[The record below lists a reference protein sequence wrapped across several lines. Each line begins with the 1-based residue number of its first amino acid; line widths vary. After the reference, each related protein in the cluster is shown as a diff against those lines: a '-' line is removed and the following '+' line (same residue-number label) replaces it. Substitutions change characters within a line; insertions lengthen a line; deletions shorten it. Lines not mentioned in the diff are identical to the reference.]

1 MVASMSSQSFRQP
14 SACRHCPMFW
24 AAVWLSGGILLASW
38 LPETSPWWWGL
49 GCFSVWLLWASRRRQ
64 PSFAP
69 ESGLRLAVLCTV
81 LGGAWCAALEQ
92 AAREAPDRV
101 RVRLRTLPPDTSLRL
116 TGQLADWPEPAVGRL
131 SFDVDVA
138 TLQSTP
144 SSVPVP
150 ARGRVRLVLLLTR
163 PEHVHEWEQA
173 TLTPG
178 DLLAVTATLSRR
190 GRYANPGS
198 YAVGDYLDWR
208 GYDAQGQ
215 IITLTRLRPTAS
227 PAGSWLKKLRLHAI
241 YQLQRD
247 FDAHTAGLLA
257 GVVLGSERFLDA
269 TWADAFRQSGTFH
282 LLVISGS
289 HFALVAGLMAWILT
303 RFGIHRW
310 AVALAV
316 LAAAW
321 GYALLVGLD
330 PPVWRAVVAVSIW
343 QFVGLWYRRPHWLNI
358 LGACACVLLVTQPS
372 NLFAASFQ
380 LTFGAVLALVGVA
393 APIHARL
400 RAIGVWQPKRTSPYP
415 PHAPR
420 FIRRLAEALFW
431 RPSAFQAR
439 MRGEP
444 VTYRLEKSP
453 WAARLERLGF
463 GDWNLQ
469 TGLRWAF
476 GLLLASTCVQ
486 IVLLPL
492 NLFYFNRLTPGGG
505 VATLVAELM
514 MSVVLLSTLAYFALL
529 VVFPPGAALVK
540 WLVAGSVHGL
550 VRVAEVGSRWGS
562 WRVPHWE
569 GWGLALY
576 GGFALGCLLLVV
588 ALERWQ
594 PLAPPSG
601 RRHEVAPVILGAALC
616 VVFGWLSVAPP
627 RAWRMPPAGWLRVT
641 FLDVGQGDSILL
653 EFPTGESILVD
664 GGGQSDSRRPRPD
677 GFREDHLDIGERVVA
692 RCLWARGIRRLD
704 AVVAT
709 HPDTDHIGGLI
720 PLVDSFEWGQVWHG
734 PARLDDPVFR
744 RLVQALDRRAIP
756 RQAVGTGQRLQLGNV
771 TLTFLWPPAGAVPTG
786 ANDDSVVLRV
796 EYGRRTFL
804 LTGDIEA
811 AAERQLVAQPA
822 NLTCDVVKAPH
833 HGSRS
838 SSSVDFIRA
847 TQAAHVV
854 FSVPRQSPFGH
865 PHPEVVNRYA
875 ALLPRAAQW
884 HTGRDGAVTFETNG
898 DILRVAT
905 YAGRTGVW

>member
-1 MVASMSSQSFRQP
+1 MSSQSFRRP
-14 SACRHCPMFW
+14 NACRSAPLFW
-24 AAVWLSGGILLASW
+24 AAVWLSLGILLASW
-38 LPETSPWWWGL
+38 LPETALWWWGL
-49 GCFSVWLLWASRRRQ
+49 GFLSVWLLWAVRRRRTD
-64 PSFAP
+64 FLP
-69 ESGLRLAVLCTV
+69 ESGLRLAAICAV
-81 LGGAWCAALEQ
+81 LGGAWCAALEH

-101 RVRLRTLPPDTSLRL
+101 RVRLRMLPPDASLRL
-116 TGQLADWPEPAVGRL
+116 TGYLADWPEPAVGC
-131 SFDVDVA
+131 SFFDIDVA

-144 SSVPVP
+144 LAAPVP
-150 ARGRVRLVLLLTR
+150 ACGRVRLVLPLTR
-163 PEHVHEWEQA
+163 PEHIHEWEQA
-173 TLTPG
+173 NLTPG
-178 DLLAVTATLSRR
+178 DLLAITATLSRR

-198 YAVGDYLDWR
+198 YSVGDYLDWR

-215 IITLTRLRPTAS
+215 VITLTRLRPTTA
-227 PAGSWLKKLRLHAI
+227 PAGTWLKKVRLHAI

-247 FDAHTAGLLA
+247 FDARTAGLLA

-269 TWADAFRQSGTFH
+269 TWSDAFRQSGTFH

-289 HFALVAGLMAWILT
+289 HFALVAGLMAWMLS
-303 RFGIHRW
+303 RFGVHRW
-310 AVALAV
+310 TVALAV

-330 PPVWRAVVAVSIW
+330 PPVWRAVVAVSVW
-343 QFVGLWYRRPHWLNI
+343 QFVSLWYRRPQWLNV

-393 APIHARL
+393 APLHARL
-400 RAIGVWQPKRTSPYP
+400 WAIGAWQPKRTSPYP
-415 PHAPR
+415 PQVPR
-420 FIRRLAEALFW
+420 VIRRLAEALFW

-486 IVLLPL
+486 FVLLPI
-492 NLFYFNRLTPGGG
+492 NLVYFNRLTPGGG
-505 VATLVAELM
+505 MATLIAELV

-529 VVFPPGAALVK
+529 AVFPPGALLVK

-576 GGFALGCLLLVV
+576 GGFALGCLLLAV

-594 PLAPPSG
+594 PLAPPPV
-601 RRHEVAPVILGAALC
+601 RRHETALVFLGTVLC
-616 VVFGWLSVAPP
+616 VVFGWLSIAPP

-653 EFPTGESILVD
+653 EFPTGETILVD
-664 GGGQSDSRRPRPD
+664 GGGQSDSGRPRPD
-677 GFREDHLDIGERVVA
+677 GFREDRPDIGERVVA
-692 RCLWARGIRRLD
+692 RCLWARGIRHLD

-720 PLVDSFEWGQVWHG
+720 PLVDSFDIGHVWHG
-734 PARLDDPVFR
+734 PARPDDPVFR
-744 RLVQALDRRAIP
+744 RLVQALDRRAIS
-756 RQAVGTGQRLQLGNV
+756 RQAVGTGQRLQLGHV

-786 ANDDSVVLRV
+786 ANDDSIVLRV
-796 EYGRRTFL
+796 EYGRRAFL
-804 LTGDIEA
+804 LAGDIEA
-811 AAERQLVAQPA
+811 VTERQLVAQPTA
-822 NLTCDVVKAPH
+822 LACDVVKAPH

-847 TQAAHVV
+847 TRAAHVV
-854 FSVPRQSPFGH
+854 FSAPRQSPFGH
-865 PHPEVVNRYA
+865 PHPEVVNRYVG
-875 ALLPRAAQW
+875 LLPRAGLW

-898 DILRVAT
+898 DTLRVET
-905 YAGRTGVW
+905 YAGRTGVR